1 MVFAQEAR
9 VGMKKGMCTWTW
21 HQARILTLLVPFLWW
36 GSNASPSLTSQ
47 EASSDASIETMRA
60 DLLIVVGSAGE
71 ASYRDLFS
79 EWAETLRTVADKAKV
94 NVITL
99 GPDTPSEG
107 DGSLRKQVQSSLN
120 ELSRSAQAPLW
131 LVFIGHGT
139 FNGRTANFN
148 LAGPDISSKDLA
160 AWLSPMKRPLA
171 IMNTTSASAPFLSDL
186 SGPNRVVL
194 TATRDGYELNFT
206 RFGAYL
212 FRALANPSAD
222 LDKDGQTSLLEA
234 FIMASSQVGDFY
246 ELEGR
251 LASEHALLDD
261 TGDQKGISAD
271 WFKGLR
277 PVKKAKGSMVP
288 DGRVASQFHLVESA
302 MERSMSPEMKR
313 RRDAMERSVF
323 ELRDRRETMD
333 ESSYFE
339 KLEALLVPIAELYA
353 QIKEDSPA
361 PGSEIGSALKDSE

>member
-1 MVFAQEAR
+1 
-9 VGMKKGMCTWTW
+9 MKKGMCTWTW
-21 HQARILTLLVPFLWW
+21 HQARMLTLLVPFLWW

-148 LAGPDISSKDLA
+148 LAGPDISQFA
-160 AWLSPMKRPLA
+160 THRPS
-171 IMNTTSASAPFLSDL
+171 IGDDND
-186 SGPNRVVL
+186 RVHTLLGHVEP
-194 TATRDGYELNFT
+194 TA
-206 RFGAYL
+206 
-212 FRALANPSAD
+212 ALAN
-222 LDKDGQTSLLEA
+222 L
-234 FIMASSQVGDFY
+234 
-246 ELEGR
+246 
-251 LASEHALLDD
+251 
-261 TGDQKGISAD
+261 
-271 WFKGLR
+271 GL
-277 PVKKAKGSMVP
+277 MV
-288 DGRVASQFHLVESA
+288 
-302 MERSMSPEMKR
+302 R
-313 RRDAMERSVF
+313 RRVEVLWHEAIAGQRHSGVIVATRLTPQRDERF
-323 ELRDRRETMD
+323 EH
-333 ESSYFE
+333 
-339 KLEALLVPIAELYA
+339 VP
-353 QIKEDSPA
+353 
-361 PGSEIGSALKDSE
+361 